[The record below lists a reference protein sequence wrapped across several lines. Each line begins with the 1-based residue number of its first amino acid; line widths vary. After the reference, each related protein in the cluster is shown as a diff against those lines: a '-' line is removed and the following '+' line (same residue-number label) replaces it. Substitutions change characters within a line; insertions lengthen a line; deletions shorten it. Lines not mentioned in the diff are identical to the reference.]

1 MGIKLLYRLAKYL
14 RFYKKDLTIVMIS
27 LLSVSI
33 SLLLIGNVV
42 RNLVDKGLSKNHIL
56 SVDKSILYICLLII
70 ILSIAS
76 FFRSY
81 FINNVAEKTVNQI
94 RKDAYSNLINYEIKE
109 FEELKISDI
118 ILRLTNDIDQIST
131 LIVNFLSFFIRN
143 SVMLIGG
150 ITLMFFESFKL
161 ASIVIITIPILLIP
175 LIKFGKHVKALSKKA
190 LESKSLLA
198 SDIDETFNNIRA
210 IYAFNNQTNKIADFN
225 TKLQNYLAYCKT
237 RFKMRALFFA
247 ISIAVIFLAITL
259 VVGIGASDIVKGH
272 LSAGQIISF
281 IYYAI
286 IAGVSCGG
294 IFELLSAIHLPVT
307 ALERIITIID
317 KMPTTHK
324 NYLELN
330 NYDSVSIEFKNVDFT
345 YHSRP
350 NLRII
355 NNMSFMINAD
365 KFIANKFVGI
375 VGRSGAG
382 KSTIIQ
388 LLLNF
393 YQQESGTIL
402 INNQDISY
410 LDPIEIRKLI
420 AYVPQETS
428 IFSGTIK
435 SNIIFG
441 NMEASDDE
449 INEVIKITGIKDFAT
464 KLHDGIN
471 AKIGEKGVRLS
482 GGQKQRIAIAR
493 ALLRMP
499 QILLLDEAMS
509 ALDTISEQKLLNA
522 IKKIMKGKIIISIA
536 HRISSIESADHI
548 LVIDKGGVAASGTH
562 DNLLQNSEIYRNIC
576 REQRS

>member
-1 MGIKLLYRLAKYL
+1 MDIKLLYRLAKYL
-14 RFYKKDLTIVMIS
+14 RFYKKDLIIVMIS
-27 LLSVSI
+27 LLSVSA
-33 SLLLIGNVV
+33 SLLLIGSVF
-42 RNLVDKGLSKNHIL
+42 RNLVDKGLSKDHIS

-81 FINNVAEKTVNQI
+81 FINNVAEKVVNQI
-94 RKDAYSNLINYEIKE
+94 RKEAYSNLINYEIEE
-109 FEELKISDI
+109 FEELKIGDI
-118 ILRLTNDIDQIST
+118 ISRLTNDIDQIST

-175 LIKFGKHVKALSKKA
+175 LIKFGKHVKVLSKKA

-210 IYAFNNQTNKIADFN
+210 IYAFNHQINKIADFD
-225 TKLQNYLAYCKT
+225 TKLQNYLIYCKT
-237 RFKMRALFFA
+237 RLKIRALFFA

-259 VVGIGASDIVKGH
+259 VVWIGASDIVKGH

-294 IFELLSAIHLPVT
+294 IFELLSEMHLPVT

-317 KMPTTHK
+317 KTPIAHN

-330 NYDSVSIEFKNVDFT
+330 NSDPISIEFKNVDFT

-355 NNMSFMINAD
+355 NNMSLKIN
-365 KFIANKFVGI
+365 ANKFLGI

-382 KSTIIQ
+382 KSTVIQ
-388 LLLNF
+388 LLLRF
-393 YQQESGTIL
+393 YRQENGTIL
-402 INNQDISY
+402 INNQDIT
-410 LDPIEIRKLI
+410 LLNPAEIRKLI
-420 AYVPQETS
+420 AYVPQEAS

-441 NMEASDDE
+441 NNEASDDE
-449 INEVIKITGIKDFAT
+449 INEIIKITGIEEFAA

-471 AKIGEKGVRLS
+471 AKIGERGVRLS

-509 ALDTISEQKLLNA
+509 ALDTMSEQKLLES
-522 IKKIMKGKIIISIA
+522 IKKIMRGKIIISIA
-536 HRISSIESADHI
+536 HRISSIESADYI
-548 LVIDKGGVAASGTH
+548 LVIDKGGVVAEGSH
-562 DNLLQNSEIYRNIC
+562 NDLSKNSEIYRNIC
-576 REQRS
+576 REQLTI

>member
-1 MGIKLLYRLAKYL
+1 MDIKLLYRLAKYL
-14 RFYKKDLTIVMIS
+14 RFYKKDLIIVMIS
-27 LLSVSI
+27 LLSVSA
-33 SLLLIGNVV
+33 SLLLIGSVF
-42 RNLVDKGLSKNHIL
+42 RNLVDKGLAEDHIL
-56 SVDKSILYICLLII
+56 SVDKSILYISLLII

-94 RKDAYSNLINYEIKE
+94 RKEAYSNLINYEIKE
-109 FEELKISDI
+109 FEELRIGDI
-118 ILRLTNDIDQIST
+118 ISRLTNDIDQIST

-143 SVMLIGG
+143 SAMLIGG

-210 IYAFNNQTNKIADFN
+210 IYAFNNQANKITDFDI
-225 TKLQNYLAYCKT
+225 KLQSYLTYCKT
-237 RFKMRALFFA
+237 RLKIRALFFA
-247 ISIAVIFLAITL
+247 ISISVIFLAITL
-259 VVGIGASDIVKGH
+259 VVWIGVLDIVKGN

-294 IFELLSAIHLPVT
+294 IFELLSEIHLPVT

-317 KMPTTHK
+317 KSPIAH
-324 NYLELN
+324 NDYLELN
-330 NYDSVSIEFKNVDFT
+330 NSDSISIEFKNVDFS

-355 NNMSFMINAD
+355 NNMSFKINAD
-365 KFIANKFVGI
+365 KFIGI

-388 LLLNF
+388 LLLHF
-393 YQQESGTIL
+393 YRQESGAIL
-402 INNQDISY
+402 INNQDIAY
-410 LDPIEIRKLI
+410 LNPIEIRKLI
-420 AYVPQETS
+420 AYIPQEAS
-428 IFSGTIK
+428 IFSGTIR

-441 NMEASDDE
+441 NDGASNNE
-449 INEVIKITGIKDFAT
+449 IEEVIEITGIAKFAD
-464 KLHDGIN
+464 KIHDGIN
-471 AKIGEKGVRLS
+471 AKIGEKGARLS

-493 ALLRMP
+493 ALLRKP
-499 QILLLDEAMS
+499 KILLLDEAMS
-509 ALDTISEQKLLNA
+509 ALDTMSEQKLLTA
-522 IKKIMKGKIIISIA
+522 IRKMMKGKIIISIA
-536 HRISSIESADHI
+536 HRISSIESADNI
-548 LVIDKGGVAASGTH
+548 LVIDKGLVAASGTH
-562 DNLLQNSEIYRNIC
+562 NNLLQNSEIYCNIC
-576 REQRS
+576 REQLTV